1 MADLSCMHASTQH
14 KGIVACIKPGQKLT
28 HGSNPHERRGVN
40 LTQSCTKNFLR
51 QRFVTHFTVVDD
63 NTMALSNVWFTL
75 AAVLVVIASPAK
87 ANNNDVFNFALNLEC
102 LEVSCSHGLLC
113 GVLGRLFCAYVR
125 TLLKVTETVFVRC
138 TDFDVDTFQAIL
150 SAAQGQF
157 YSYAAYGQ
165 SSNSSLLAGGPP
177 AQGGKKANLG
187 PAVQTIAAE
196 FARDEVAH
204 VRSL

>member
-14 KGIVACIKPGQKLT
+14 KGIVACITPGQKLT

-138 TDFDVDTFQAIL
+138 TDFDVIHFKRFCLLHRGNFTATQHTVNFQTHCC
-150 SAAQGQF
+150 S
-157 YSYAAYGQ
+157 
-165 SSNSSLLAGGPP
+165 LAGLLPREEKRQILALQCKPLQLSLPGM
-177 AQGGKKANLG
+177 
-187 PAVQTIAAE
+187 
-196 FARDEVAH
+196 
-204 VRSL
+204 RSLM